1 MAEELVKDLVTGFT
15 EALQGIRITPTGR
28 TTATL
33 DRFSGQGGMLLEDW
47 LEEVDLYCE
56 QSQISETQKV
66 SVIKA
71 HLEGPAR
78 KELRCYSE
86 TLDTNQ
92 IVTILQNHFGK
103 TQTVQSLQQAFYDR
117 NHINPHLLKYN

>member
-28 TTATL
+28 TTARL

-56 QSQISETQKV
+56 QSQISETISKGQCDQGSFGGAGTLRVTNLSLLNKFRDQT
-66 SVIKA
+66 SFTNLIMA
-71 HLEGPAR
+71 HL
-78 KELRCYSE
+78 
-86 TLDTNQ
+86 
-92 IVTILQNHFGK
+92 
-103 TQTVQSLQQAFYDR
+103 QTAKLGATEMRWVA
-117 NHINPHLLKYN
+117 